1 MKIGDILIIEED
13 NMERLKWS
21 LARVIKLFYGEDGC
35 REVSTVENEGQHS
48 PQTCCKTM
56 CIRRDNVNNIFCEL

>member
-13 NMERLKWS
+13 NIKRLKWS
-21 LARVIKLFYGEDGC
+21 LARVIKLFYGEGGC

-48 PQTCCKTM
+48 P
-56 CIRRDNVNNIFCEL
+56 